1 MSLDSEKIF
10 GQQMCLASGNSLF
23 LYRNLRHVRS
33 REFNFAIMRLITK
46 GIGAKSKKVDG
57 EDN

>member
-1 MSLDSEKIF
+1 
-10 GQQMCLASGNSLF
+10 MCLASGNSLF
-23 LYRNLRHVRS
+23 LYGNLGHVRS